1 MGDVH
6 SIRLEFLFWMHGLD
20 GDLEPY
26 VLLPARQELGLGALL
41 LELGGVSVQ
50 RVYGA
55 FALLD

>member
-1 MGDVH
+1 
-6 SIRLEFLFWMHGLD
+6 MHGLD